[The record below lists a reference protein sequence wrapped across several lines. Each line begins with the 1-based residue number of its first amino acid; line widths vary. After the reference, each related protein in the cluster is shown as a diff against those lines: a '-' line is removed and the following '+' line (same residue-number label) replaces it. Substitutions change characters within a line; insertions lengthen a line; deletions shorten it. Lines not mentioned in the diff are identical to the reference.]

1 MIYGVL
7 CTFLG
12 TMFTLGITTL
22 GALNVFLVKKKMECD
37 LQCIFLG
44 FAGGVMIA
52 ASVWSLLLPAIDRAE
67 ANNQISWLVVTLGFL
82 FGVVLLLLLDRFI
95 KVKEV
100 KLEGIKTD
108 KEMLI
113 LAITTHNIPEGMAIG
128 LAFALAASNPGD
140 ANLFGGAVALT
151 IGIGIQNYP
160 EGAAVALPL
169 LQDGMDKKKAFIL
182 GSLSAVVEPVFGIL
196 AAIFAQLLLPL
207 MPMLLA
213 FAAGTMIYVVV
224 EELIP
229 EAHMGERDNI
239 GTLGFVVGFV
249 IMMILDV
256 ALG

>member
-1 MIYGVL
+1 MEQTEQNSIYYYRGDVMIYGVL

-22 GALNVFLVKKKMECD
+22 GALNVFLVKKKMESV

-108 KEMLI
+108 KEMLL

-140 ANLFGGAVALT
+140 ANLFSGAIALT

-160 EGAAVALPL
+160 EGAAC
-169 LQDGMDKKKAFIL
+169 
-182 GSLSAVVEPVFGIL
+182 
-196 AAIFAQLLLPL
+196 
-207 MPMLLA
+207 
-213 FAAGTMIYVVV
+213 
-224 EELIP
+224 
-229 EAHMGERDNI
+229 
-239 GTLGFVVGFV
+239 
-249 IMMILDV
+249 
-256 ALG
+256 